1 MHLNSKKNKLKY
13 YGKKKN
19 MCLKEVVFLTWDN
32 VMTVSTQSKKDLQFY
47 ARDCFHT
54 ELRPIFPKLIKFT
67 IALLY

>member
-32 VMTVSTQSKKDLQFY
+32 VMTVSTQN
-47 ARDCFHT
+47 
-54 ELRPIFPKLIKFT
+54 
-67 IALLY
+67 